1 MGHYPTMVKRILQST
16 ALTVAFVGILAL
28 SSCDSAQRTVYL
40 KDAEAAQT
48 YGVKY
53 DSGLVIQKGDK
64 LGITVSSLRNP
75 ELALPFNA
83 KSLTAGGKTLST
95 LPTPSL
101 PEGVNEPKSPD
112 AQLSY
117 LVDTNGNIQF
127 PVLGSIQVQGM
138 TLDQVSEIIRTRL
151 VAEKYLVDAHV
162 VTKFDNL
169 RVMLLGAF
177 MALTSFNTA
186 SNGLT
191 DRGSFHLDNP
201 QTNILELI
209 SRVGGLSEQ
218 ADFERVSVIRRVGN
232 QYAYYRL
239 NMLSKDIFDS
249 PAFYLQQNDIVYAE
263 YKYQKKDDEAK
274 LLSTITYVTSAL
286 STLVTAMALVTIL
299 KK

>member
-16 ALTVAFVGILAL
+16 ALTAAFVGILAL

-40 KDAEAAQT
+40 KDAEAQT

-151 VAEKYLVDAHV
+151 VAEKYLVDAHPRAHLSGGWTV
-162 VTKFDNL
+162 GAGRL
-169 RVMLLGAF
+169 RACECHPSCGQPVC
-177 MALTSFNTA
+177 
-186 SNGLT
+186 
-191 DRGSFHLDNP
+191 
-201 QTNILELI
+201 
-209 SRVGGLSEQ
+209 
-218 ADFERVSVIRRVGN
+218 
-232 QYAYYRL
+232 
-239 NMLSKDIFDS
+239 
-249 PAFYLQQNDIVYAE
+249 
-263 YKYQKKDDEAK
+263 
-274 LLSTITYVTSAL
+274 LLSTEYAL
-286 STLVTAMALVTIL
+286 EGYL
-299 KK
+299 

>member
-1 MGHYPTMVKRILQST
+1 MIQKILRAT
-16 ALTVAFVGILAL
+16 ALTGAAVVILAL
-28 SSCDSAQRTVYL
+28 SSCDSAQRTIYL
-40 KDAEAAQT
+40 KDAEVAKT

-53 DSGLVIQKGDK
+53 DSGIVIQKGDK
-64 LGITVSSLRNP
+64 LGITVTSLRNP

-83 KSLTAGGKTLST
+83 KGLVAAAKTQST
-95 LPTPSL
+95 LPTVSL
-101 PEGVNEPKSPD
+101 PEGVNEPNSPD

-117 LVDTNGNIQF
+117 LVDANGNIQF
-127 PVLGSIQVQGM
+127 PVLGTLQVQGM
-138 TLDQVSEIIRTRL
+138 TLEQVSEIIRTRL

-177 MALTSFNTA
+177 MALTTFNT
-186 SNGLT
+186 N
-191 DRGSFHLDNP
+191 
-201 QTNILELI
+201 

-232 QYAYYRL
+232 EYAYYRL

-249 PAFYLQQNDIVYAE
+249 PAFYLQQNDIIYAE
-263 YKYQKKDDEAK
+263 YKYQKKDSEAK

-286 STLVTAMALVTIL
+286 STLVTAMALITVL

>member
-1 MGHYPTMVKRILQST
+1 MIKKILRAT
-16 ALTVAFVGILAL
+16 ALPAAILFTLVL
-28 SSCDSAQRTVYL
+28 SSCDSAQRTIYL
-40 KDAEAAQT
+40 KDAEVAKT

-53 DSGLVIQKGDK
+53 DSGIVIQKGDK
-64 LGITVSSLRNP
+64 LGITVTSLRNP

-83 KSLTAGGKTLST
+83 KGLTPASKAQST
-95 LPTPSL
+95 LHTVSL
-101 PEGVNEPKSPD
+101 PEGINEPKSPD

-117 LVDTNGNIQF
+117 LVDANGNIQF
-127 PVLGSIQVQGM
+127 PVLGTLQVQGM
-138 TLDQVSEIIRTRL
+138 TLEQVSEIIRTRL

-177 MALTSFNTA
+177 SALGAFN
-186 SNGLT
+186 SNTTQLM
-191 DRGSFHLDNP
+191 DRGSFHLDNS

-218 ADFERVSVIRRVGN
+218 ADFARVNVIRRVGN
-232 QYAYYRL
+232 EYAYYRL

-249 PAFYLQQNDIVYAE
+249 PAFYLQQNDIIYAE
-263 YKYQKKDDEAK
+263 YKYQKKDSEAK

-286 STLVTAMALVTIL
+286 STLVTAMALITVL

>member
-1 MGHYPTMVKRILQST
+1 MIKKILRAI
-16 ALTVAFVGILAL
+16 ALPEAILFTLVL
-28 SSCDSAQRTVYL
+28 SSCDSAQRTIYL
-40 KDAEAAQT
+40 KDAEVAKT

-53 DSGLVIQKGDK
+53 DSGIVIQKGDK
-64 LGITVSSLRNP
+64 LGITVTSLRNP

-83 KSLTAGGKTLST
+83 KGLTTASKAQST
-95 LPTPSL
+95 LPTVSL
-101 PEGVNEPKSPD
+101 PEGINEPKSPD

-117 LVDTNGNIQF
+117 LVDANGNIQF
-127 PVLGSIQVQGM
+127 PVLGTLQVQGM
-138 TLDQVSEIIRTRL
+138 TLEQVSEIIRTRL
-151 VAEKYLVDAHV
+151 VADKYLVDAHV

-177 MALTSFNTA
+177 SALGAFN
-186 SNGLT
+186 SNTTQLM
-191 DRGSFHLDNP
+191 DRGSFHLDNS

-218 ADFERVSVIRRVGN
+218 ADFARVNVIRRVGN
-232 QYAYYRL
+232 EYAYYRL

-249 PAFYLQQNDIVYAE
+249 PAFYLQQNDIIYAE
-263 YKYQKKDDEAK
+263 YKYQKKDSEAK

-286 STLVTAMALVTIL
+286 STLVTAMALITVL

>member
-1 MGHYPTMVKRILQST
+1 MIKKILRAI
-16 ALTVAFVGILAL
+16 ALPAAILFTLVL
-28 SSCDSAQRTVYL
+28 SSCDSAQRTIYL
-40 KDAEAAQT
+40 KDAEVAKT

-53 DSGLVIQKGDK
+53 DSGIVIQKGDK
-64 LGITVSSLRNP
+64 LGITVTSLRNP

-83 KSLTAGGKTLST
+83 KGLTTASKAQST
-95 LPTPSL
+95 LPAVSL
-101 PEGVNEPKSPD
+101 PEGINEPKSPD

-117 LVDTNGNIQF
+117 LVDANGNIQF
-127 PVLGSIQVQGM
+127 PVLGTLQVQGM
-138 TLDQVSEIIRTRL
+138 TLEQVSEIIRTRL

-177 MALTSFNTA
+177 MALTTFNTN
-186 SNGLT
+186 STSLT

-201 QTNILELI
+201 QTNVLELI

-232 QYAYYRL
+232 EYVYYRL

-263 YKYQKKDDEAK
+263 YKYQKKDSEAK

-286 STLVTAMALVTIL
+286 STLVTAMALITVL

>member
-1 MGHYPTMVKRILQST
+1 MIQKILRAT
-16 ALTVAFVGILAL
+16 ALTGAAVVILAL
-28 SSCDSAQRTVYL
+28 SSCDSAQRTIYL
-40 KDAEAAQT
+40 KDAEVAKT

-53 DSGLVIQKGDK
+53 DSGIVIQKGDK
-64 LGITVSSLRNP
+64 LGITVTSLRNP

-83 KSLTAGGKTLST
+83 KGLVAAAKTQST
-95 LPTPSL
+95 LPTVSL
-101 PEGVNEPKSPD
+101 PEGVNEPNSPD

-117 LVDTNGNIQF
+117 LVDANGNIQF
-127 PVLGSIQVQGM
+127 PVLGTLQVQGM
-138 TLDQVSEIIRTRL
+138 TLEQVSEIIRTRL

-177 MALTSFNTA
+177 MALTTFNTN
-186 SNGLT
+186 STSLT

-201 QTNILELI
+201 QTNVLELI

-232 QYAYYRL
+232 EYAYYRL

-249 PAFYLQQNDIVYAE
+249 PAFYLQQNDIIYAE
-263 YKYQKKDDEAK
+263 YKYQKKDSEAK

-286 STLVTAMALVTIL
+286 STLVTAMALITVL

>member
-1 MGHYPTMVKRILQST
+1 MVKRILQST
-16 ALTVAFVGILAL
+16 ALTAAFVGILAL

-83 KSLTAGGKTLST
+83 KSLTAGGKTLS
-95 LPTPSL
+95 SL

-232 QYAYYRL
+232 RYAYYRL

-286 STLVTAMALVTIL
+286 STLVTAMALVTVL

>member
-1 MGHYPTMVKRILQST
+1 MIQKILRAT
-16 ALTVAFVGILAL
+16 ALTGAAVVILAL
-28 SSCDSAQRTVYL
+28 SSCDSAQRTIYL
-40 KDAEAAQT
+40 KDAEVAKT

-53 DSGLVIQKGDK
+53 DSGIVIQKGDK
-64 LGITVSSLRNP
+64 LGITVTSLRNP

-83 KSLTAGGKTLST
+83 KGLAVAAKTQST
-95 LPTPSL
+95 LPTVSL

-117 LVDTNGNIQF
+117 LVDANGNIQF
-127 PVLGSIQVQGM
+127 PVLGTLQVQGM
-138 TLDQVSEIIRTRL
+138 TLEQVSEIIRTRL

-177 MALTSFNTA
+177 MALTTFNTNA
-186 SNGLT
+186 TSLT

-201 QTNILELI
+201 QTNVLELI

-232 QYAYYRL
+232 EYAYYRL

-263 YKYQKKDDEAK
+263 YKYQKKDSEAK

-286 STLVTAMALVTIL
+286 STLVTAMALITVL